1 MTPGSRSPFTR
12 TPRAFALA
20 GFALVFAFALGSC
33 AGGEAPRVR
42 VTNTSR
48 TVLEGLWVVAG
59 VDSVRVPALT
69 AGRTADVSVPV
80 RGPTRLRLGGLANGR
95 PLGAHEALYV
105 EGSGGYRFRAL
116 VDSGGAVTLR
126 FVRLAL
132 R

>member
-1 MTPGSRSPFTR
+1 MTPRSRTASSR
-12 TPRAFALA
+12 TPRALALA
-20 GFALVFAFALGSC
+20 GFALALALGSC

-48 TVLEGLWVVAG
+48 TVLEGVWVVAG
-59 VDSVRVPALT
+59 ADSVRVPVLAP
-69 AGRTADVSVPV
+69 GRTADVRVPV
-80 RGPTRLRLGGLANGR
+80 RGPSRLRLGGSAHGR
-95 PLGAHEALYV
+95 ALGAHEALYV

-116 VDSGGAVTLR
+116 VDSSGAVTLR

>member
-1 MTPGSRSPFTR
+1 VTPRSRNPFTR

-20 GFALVFAFALGSC
+20 GFALAFAFTLGAC

-42 VTNTSR
+42 VTNVSR
-48 TVLEGLWVVAG
+48 TVLDGLWVVAG
-59 VDSVRVPALT
+59 TDSVRVPALA
-69 AGRTADVSVPV
+69 AGRTADVRVPV
-80 RGPTRLRLGGLANGR
+80 SGPSRLRLGGSANGR
-95 PLGAHEALYV
+95 PLGAHESLYV

-116 VDSGGAVTLR
+116 VDSSGMVTLR